1 MQRFSAVVDNAGF
14 RELHHARSVKL
25 GVHAEMFET
34 VKGLGNGV
42 GYASYSQLY
51 GVAVVDKL
59 GYRLA
64 YGKVF
69 FIAGS
74 VGYFGYCVI
83 GVDKIIHLVYRYKDI
98 SECAGH
104 VGIDFKYYNVRPF
117 HNIRFICVGQSQ
129 RNVSVLVRHRA
140 VAYKYIAFQMTKT
153 FQCRRGKLLR
163 HVTDVA
169 VWHGFSQRGSEKP
182 PVDIEAVGISAI
194 GHVFKISHRQ
204 TACNGDVL
212 YTVGYRMQRAE
223 KSGAFGG
230 RKRGH
235 DVVVAFDQRQ
245 CLFYAYHLFA

>member
-1 MQRFSAVVDNAGF
+1 MQGLKLNGVSYRYGKAARNALDGVSCEFRAGEVAAVVGPSGSGKTTTAHLLQ
-14 RELHHARSVKL
+14 RELGKL

-104 VGIDFKYYNVRPF
+104 VGIDFKLSLI
-117 HNIRFICVGQSQ
+117 HI
-129 RNVSVLVRHRA
+129 
-140 VAYKYIAFQMTKT
+140 
-153 FQCRRGKLLR
+153 
-163 HVTDVA
+163 
-169 VWHGFSQRGSEKP
+169 
-182 PVDIEAVGISAI
+182 
-194 GHVFKISHRQ
+194 
-204 TACNGDVL
+204 
-212 YTVGYRMQRAE
+212 
-223 KSGAFGG
+223 
-230 RKRGH
+230 
-235 DVVVAFDQRQ
+235 
-245 CLFYAYHLFA
+245 